1 MTRAF
6 EKFWGIGVKVPR
18 EGETES
24 LLERDPD
31 GADEG
36 TWSQLSLRQSSCLS
50 TLDSVPTSVK
60 WGGPNRHG
68 AKPSLRRQ
76 LFFF

>member
-6 EKFWGIGVKVPR
+6 EKFWSIGVKVPR

-36 TWSQLSLRQSSCLS
+36 IWSQLSLRQSSCLS

-60 WGGPNRHG
+60 WGGLNRHG

-76 LFFF
+76 L